1 MTYPEALRKLFEI
14 MEGRTDIKEVRF
26 ARENDSFVV
35 IDDAGIRVCFGD
47 EFRDKEHKKNI
58 L

>member
-1 MTYPEALRKLFEI
+1 

-35 IDDAGIRVCFGD
+35 TDDAGIRVCFGD